1 MGDLR
6 SKNPH
11 AVELCGALPKSV
23 RRDKTFNQ
31 PRSRS
36 VCPRKSPQF
45 QSFRRAFFKRP
56 RSPRSSTRIPAYSKR
71 PRVLLTHAEAREDT
85 VYYVLGHGSAVHRAE
100 RGQGELE
107 IGACDIL
114 GHSDSER
121 GERFVDVMHSSA
133 DIRILTGV

>member
-1 MGDLR
+1 MLW
-6 SKNPH
+6 NC
-11 AVELCGALPKSV
+11 AALCLSPCAETKPLISHGLGPCV
-23 RRDKTFNQ
+23 RE
-31 PRSRS
+31 
-36 VCPRKSPQF
+36 KSPQL
-45 QSFRRAFFKRP
+45 QSFRQAFFKRP
-56 RSPRSSTRIPAYSKR
+56 RISAYSKR

-85 VYYVLGHGSAVHRAE
+85 IYYVLGHGSAVHRAE